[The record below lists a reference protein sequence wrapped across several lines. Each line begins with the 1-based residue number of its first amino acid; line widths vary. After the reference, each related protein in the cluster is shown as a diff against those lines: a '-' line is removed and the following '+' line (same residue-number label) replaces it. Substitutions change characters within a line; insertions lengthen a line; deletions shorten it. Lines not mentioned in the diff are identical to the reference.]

1 MIFTTYP
8 VLTNPEL
15 WKRCNNCLVHRLI
28 EGGVT
33 TKGKFRCAKCVKLRR
48 EAMIQIKERKNAKVG
63 Q

>member
-1 MIFTTYP
+1 
-8 VLTNPEL
+8 
-15 WKRCNNCLVHRLI
+15 VHRLI

>member
-1 MIFTTYP
+1 MMVTDST
-8 VLTNPEL
+8 L
-15 WKRCNNCLVHRLI
+15 WKRCNNCQVHRLI

-33 TKGKFRCAKCVKLRR
+33 VKGKFRCAKCVKLRR